1 MKGNIWRVNGVM
13 TEQKRDNITLEA
25 RSKSKSEINGQVLSN
40 AAIRD
45 ELSFRLSS
53 AATYEITKD
62 NHIIINRKYYDRA
75 GNILYRLRIWATPP
89 VFVINTSDL
98 SQQLCDELDRLKNC
112 DPKKFNK
119 TVTEAIESLMEGINN
134 RYYNVSG
141 IAYKISWRF
150 ES

>member
-1 MKGNIWRVNGVM
+1 LPD
-13 TEQKRDNITLEA
+13 EEKRDNITLGA
-25 RSKSKSEINGQVLSN
+25 RAKSKSEIKGQVLSN

-62 NHIIINRKYYDRA
+62 KHIIINRKYYDRA
-75 GNILYRLRIWATPP
+75 GYVLYRLHIWATPP
-89 VFVINTSDL
+89 VFIINTSDL
-98 SQQLCDELDRLKNC
+98 SPQLRDELDQLKNC
-112 DPKKFNK
+112 DPNKFNK

-141 IAYKISWRF
+141 IAYKVSWRF
-150 ES
+150 DS